1 MEIIV
6 PNPKVVA
13 LAVIAALYLLMLEV
27 TTYAIARRFTPSP
40 SDQH

>member
-6 PNPKVVA
+6 PNPKMLV

-27 TTYAIARRFTPSP
+27 TTYAIAHRFTPSP
-40 SDQH
+40 SAPQ